1 MSTSLR
7 PDWQVQ
13 IDERGD
19 LSVNPVSAGLGR
31 REFILLS
38 ATTTGG
44 LLLGWRMPV
53 IAGEKSTHPATTQ
66 LGVFLRIDADGGIV
80 IGARAPE
87 IGQGVKTALP
97 MLIAEELDADWQRVR
112 VEQLPLGLVSKAD
125 SPSGVDWKF
134 GPQGAGGSTSIP
146 DAWQD
151 LRQIGAQARWLILQ
165 AAAGAWEIDVSELK
179 TSASQVL
186 HPDGRTLGY
195 GALAAA
201 ASRGKLPGTAIAL
214 KEPGAYR
221 IIGRPTRTVDCADI
235 VTGKAIYGIDAN
247 LPGALHAVV
256 ARCPYFEGTLESYD
270 ASEAKKIKGVR
281 SVLVL
286 PGPQAAEPITANLAT
301 GIVVLAD
308 DTWSALQGRRALKI
322 VWKPGAH
329 SAESSAA
336 LDAQCTRLL
345 AGSGQRVR
353 DDGDFDAATAAAT
366 RKVEAVYRIPFV
378 SHCPL
383 EPQNACAHVEA
394 DRVRIIAPMQQPGG
408 ASRIAHQL
416 TGVDRMKI
424 DVQMTR
430 VGGGFGRRLSNDFV
444 AEAVLI
450 SKLSGKPI
458 KLLWTREDDLQHDF
472 YRPFGH
478 HQMRAALDADNRVSA
493 WAHRLASA
501 SKYHRRPDVKPEDL
515 WQAELYPD
523 DFPAAAIGNLRLE
536 WFPVQSGMTRG
547 SWRAPAHTA
556 NAFAVQSFVDEIA
569 HAAGRDPLALR
580 LELIGEAG
588 ERAYAQH
595 GGPVFDSGR
604 LRHVLELAAQTIGWG
619 RKLPPGRGLG
629 LAAHFTFGGYAAHAM
644 EVSVDDDGSYRIER
658 CICAVDIGRPI
669 NPLGI
674 QAQMMG
680 GTIDG
685 ISTAQALEITIE
697 GGRVVQTNFND
708 YRLLRMA
715 DAPDVEVLIVPS
727 EKDPAGAGEM
737 GIPTAAPAL
746 TNALFAAC
754 AVRVRSLPIGNQI
767 SAALSARRAAAASQP
782 GSS

>member
-7 PDWQVQ
+7 PDWLVQ
-13 IDERGD
+13 IDDAGAAA
-19 LSVNPVSAGLGR
+19 VNPQSAGFGR

-38 ATTTGG
+38 ATSAGG
-44 LLLGWRMPV
+44 LLLGWRMPAM
-53 IAGEKSTHPATTQ
+53 AGEKATPPGATQ

-97 MLIAEELDADWQRVR
+97 MLIAEELDADWARVR

-201 ASRGKLPGTAIAL
+201 ASRGTLPATAITL

-221 IIGRPTRTVDCADI
+221 VIGRPTRTVDCADI

-247 LPGALHAVV
+247 LPGALIAVV

-301 GIVVLAD
+301 GIVVLAH

-353 DDGDFDAATAAAT
+353 DDGDFDSAISAAT

-408 ASRIAHQL
+408 ASRIAHQI

-478 HQMRAALDADNRVSA
+478 HQMRAAIDADNRVTA

-523 DFPAAAIGNLRLE
+523 DFPAVAISNLRLE
-536 WFPVQSGMTRG
+536 WFAVQSGMTRG

-556 NAFAVQSFVDEIA
+556 NAFAVQSFVDEVA

-580 LELIGEAG
+580 LELIGQAS

-595 GGPVFDSGR
+595 GGPIFDSGR
-604 LRHVLELAAQTIGWG
+604 LRHVLQWAADTIGWG

-644 EVSVDDDGSYRIER
+644 EVSVDDEGKYRIER
-658 CICAVDIGRPI
+658 CICAVDVGRPI

-685 ISTAQALEITIE
+685 ISTARALEIGIE
-697 GGRVVQTNFND
+697 GGRVVQTNFD
-708 YRLLRMA
+708 TYRLLRMA

-754 AVRVRSLPIGNQI
+754 GVRVRSLPIGNQI
-767 SAALSARRAAAASQP
+767 STALSARRAAAKSQP